1 MKFKNSPAIQSHKA
15 YLTELASKVENP
27 SVGFFGPSSMHWQLY
42 REPSILFGSFRALL
56 LQVAHPAVA
65 DGVRQHS
72 NFKTDYLGRAHRTF
86 TSMIHIWFGDTQQAT
101 GSALRL
107 YSIHSMIQGT
117 VYGKKYTANEPHLLL
132 WVLATLVDTTIVAY
146 EKAKGPLSTTEKEQ
160 FFQESKW
167 TAQLMGIPLDKYP
180 ENWAAFSLYF
190 NQMIHNGSLI
200 VDEVST
206 TISLDLFDHYYWL
219 KKISRL
225 VAAGFLPPPI
235 RKSYGLA
242 FSKQQEKKFH
252 RLLKISKFV
261 TNLIPPSL
269 RYAPPWHQAH
279 YRLARTIG
287 RSPSLLQRW
296 YHWMGNNIKVYFFYN
311 DIL

>member
-1 MKFKNSPAIQSHKA
+1 VN
-15 YLTELASKVENP
+15 NP
-27 SVGFFGPSSMHWQLY
+27 SIGFFGPDSMHWQLY
-42 REPSILFGSFRALL
+42 REPGILFGSFRALL

-101 GSALRL
+101 ASALRL
-107 YSIHSMIQGT
+107 YSIHSMIRGR
-117 VYGKKYTANEPHLLL
+117 VYGKSYTANEAHLLM
-132 WVLATLVDTTIVAY
+132 WVLATLVDTTVVAY
-146 EKAKGPLSTTEKEQ
+146 EKAKGPLSTEEKEQ
-160 FFQESKW
+160 FFQESKQ

-180 ENWAAFSLYF
+180 ENWAGFSLYF
-190 NQMIHNGSLI
+190 ERMIHDGSLI
-200 VDEVST
+200 VDQVAT
-206 TISLDLFDHYYWL
+206 DISLDLFDHYYLL

-225 VAAGFLPPPI
+225 VAAGFLPTPI
-235 RKSYGLA
+235 RAAYGLQ
-242 FSKQQEKKFH
+242 FSKQQEKNFY

-261 TNLIPPSL
+261 TNLIPLTL
-269 RYAPPWHQAH
+269 RSAPPWHQAH
-279 YRLARTIG
+279 YRLARVKG
-287 RSPSLLQRW
+287 LSPTLLQRW